1 LPVAFLVHARNPRM
15 LFALRLDC
23 FSRSAV
29 FTIDGQTCL
38 NPGYSTE
45 CHGNFDAEEE
55 KLVFPSIS
63 TPSPRT
69 AYLRRFRFSN
79 DGAAKRAR
87 ASFRVQAWFS
97 SFARRTPAT
106 QIRLDVLQQHAST
119 GGSCFSLRPQDN

>member
-1 LPVAFLVHARNPRM
+1 M

-79 DGAAKRAR
+79 DGAAKRAC
-87 ASFRVQAWFS
+87 ASFRVQAWVS
-97 SFARRTPAT
+97 SMARRTT
-106 QIRLDVLQQHAST
+106 E
-119 GGSCFSLRPQDN
+119 PQVRFQVVAESVTRRD